1 MGARTKARKRAL
13 DLLFEAEQRGV
24 NAVILLDER
33 VADPVTPAPLPEYTA
48 DLVRGVVAH
57 WSVINETIQ
66 TYTDWP
72 MDRMPA
78 VDRALLRLAVW
89 ELAFND
95 DVPEKVAIAEAT
107 HLAGELSTDAS
118 PQFMSGLLT
127 QVAQVKHTLA

>member
-24 NAVILLDER
+24 NAVTLLDER
-33 VADPVTPAPLPEYTA
+33 VAEPVTPAPLPDYTA

-107 HLAGELSTDAS
+107 HLASELSTDAS

>member
-24 NAVILLDER
+24 NAVTLLDER
-33 VADPVTPAPLPEYTA
+33 VAEPVTPAPLPAYTA
-48 DLVRGVVAH
+48 DLVRGVVSN

-72 MDRMPA
+72 MDRMPS

-89 ELAFND
+89 ELAFNEE
-95 DVPEKVAIAEAT
+95 VPEKVAIAEAA

-118 PQFMSGLLT
+118 PQFMSGLLS
-127 QVAQVKHTLA
+127 QIAQIKHTLV

>member
-33 VADPVTPAPLPEYTA
+33 VAEPVTPAPLPEYTA

-107 HLAGELSTDAS
+107 HLASELSTDAS

>member
-24 NAVILLDER
+24 NAVTLLDER
-33 VADPVTPAPLPEYTA
+33 VLVPVTPAPLPDYTA

-57 WSVINETIQ
+57 WGVINETIQ

-72 MDRMPA
+72 MDRMPS

-95 DVPEKVAIAEAT
+95 DVPEKVAISEAA

-118 PQFMSGLLT
+118 PAFLSGLLS
-127 QVAQVKHTLA
+127 QIAQVKHTLV